1 VHRPTPA
8 LDTAPLR
15 RAGAPFAAGLSVG
28 RHREVSAATGRSGAS
43 VFRIASLTKPV
54 TALATLRAADHAH
67 VPLDTPV
74 VRVLPTLAPHW
85 NADLAITIADVLS
98 QTSGLTSTVTAAD
111 VAALG
116 DDDDVALE
124 TARLVVAAGSSRRP
138 GRRFEYDNGN
148 YFLAGAVTA
157 ALHGTSYEQAV
168 HDLVLNPAGMTGTSF
183 EPPPNLVPGCK
194 DGHDLPHRP
203 YPRGRRPSGGLCS
216 SVDDLLTFAASLLAD
231 SPALAET
238 AKVRT
243 APDDEVRYGL
253 GWAIGPSEQL
263 YLNGRLPGYRAAM
276 LLLPADDL
284 AGVVLVSDT
293 SALPAAAAV
302 LSAAQRNLTGDD
314 LTDSINRFAA

>member
-1 VHRPTPA
+1 
-8 LDTAPLR
+8 LDTASLLE
-15 RAGAPFAAGLSVG
+15 AGAPFVAGLSLG
-28 RHREVSAATGRSGAS
+28 GHRDVSAAAGCSGAS

-54 TALATLRAADHAH
+54 TALATLRVAAQAY
-67 VPLDTPV
+67 VSLDTPV
-74 VRVLPTLAPHW
+74 VQVLPALAPYW
-85 NADLAITIADVLS
+85 NADVAITIAHVLS
-98 QTSGLTSTVTAAD
+98 QTSGLASTVTAAD

-116 DDDDVALE
+116 EDDDVALE
-124 TARLVVAAGSSRRP
+124 TARLVVAAGSSHRP
-138 GRRFEYDNGN
+138 GRRFAYDNGN

-168 HDLVLNPAGMTGTSF
+168 HDLVLSPAGMTHTSF
-183 EPPPNLVPGCK
+183 QPPPDLIPGRENSL
-194 DGHDLPHRP
+194 DLPRRP

-216 SVDDLLTFAASLLAD
+216 SVNDLLAFATNLLAD
-231 SPALAET
+231 RPALTET
-238 AKVRT
+238 TTVRT
-243 APDDEVRYGL
+243 APDDEVRYGR
-253 GWAIGPSEQL
+253 GWAIGPSGQL

-276 LLLPADDL
+276 LLLPAHDL